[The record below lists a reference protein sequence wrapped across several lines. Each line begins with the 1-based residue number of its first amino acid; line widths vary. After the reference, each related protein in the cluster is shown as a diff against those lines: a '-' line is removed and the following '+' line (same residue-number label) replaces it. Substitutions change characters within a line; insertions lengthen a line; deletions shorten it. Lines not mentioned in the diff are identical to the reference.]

1 MPSTPPSGKFI
12 ATFFRPNY
20 GTMVVKLVG
29 NIISLGG
36 LASSTINHH
45 QPSST
50 IINHHQPST
59 LTFLWEKTQLPNNQQ
74 PINFGRWFTSSTCDV
89 ADRLMSWGW
98 GFLNKKIRKPMK
110 VGRNTPEKEELFPMT
125 GIIEFTYFFVEMYI
139 WWDFPWKI
147 VHCLGNELVM
157 TTVWGRVFA
166 ACYPIS

>member
-12 ATFFRPNY
+12 ATFFRPSY

-29 NIISLGG
+29 MIISLGG
-36 LASSTINHH
+36 LASSTINHHQPSTINHH

-50 IINHHQPST
+50 IINHHQPSST
-59 LTFLWEKTQLPNNQQ
+59 IINHHQ
-74 PINFGRWFTSSTCDV
+74 PSSTIINHQPLHFYEKRPNFPTTINPSTLAGGLHPPPATWQTASCPEV
-89 ADRLMSWGW
+89 G

-139 WWDFPWKI
+139 
-147 VHCLGNELVM
+147 
-157 TTVWGRVFA
+157 
-166 ACYPIS
+166 